1 MAFHTQLQRRSFF
14 LCRVIRITGSHIQRR
29 PDKLGFGFWGLRFFV
44 IILAKP
50 HMEDEAIGRVIS
62 H

>member
-1 MAFHTQLQRRSFF
+1 MKFGNPSCFF
-14 LCRVIRITGSHIQRR
+14 FAQNQER

-44 IILAKP
+44 IILAKL
-50 HMEDEAIGRVIS
+50 HMEDEAIGRLIS